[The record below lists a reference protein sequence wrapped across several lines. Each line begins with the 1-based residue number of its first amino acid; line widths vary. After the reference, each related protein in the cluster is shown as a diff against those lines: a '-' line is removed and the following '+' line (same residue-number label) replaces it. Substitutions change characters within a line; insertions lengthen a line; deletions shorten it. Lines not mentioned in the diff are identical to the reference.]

1 MACSHRK
8 AKSSLTPCLAL
19 TRCTLWIS
27 EVDKLYRV
35 HGLNS
40 HRLLKLLQIIRE
52 LIDAC
57 EISDDVSS

>member
-1 MACSHRK
+1 MLSI
-8 AKSSLTPCLAL
+8 
-19 TRCTLWIS
+19 WIS

-57 EISDDVSS
+57 EISDDVSSLHANV